1 MRYLLDS
8 NTYIQAKNFYYN
20 MSFCPAYW
28 EWLDLK
34 YAEGDLGSISSVYE
48 ELYQS
53 QNGDELSDWVRE
65 RKSQFVDIDD
75 NATQEKYMEIIQ
87 YTYELP
93 NKSPDK
99 VDLFLSKA
107 DPWLIAKACVTG
119 AKIVTHEKTVPDN
132 SKNVKI
138 PNICKK
144 FNVVCI
150 TSFELLQELNAQF
163 ILKTI

>member
-1 MRYLLDS
+1 
-8 NTYIQAKNFYYN
+8 

-34 YAEGDLGSISSVYE
+34 YADGDIGSIKSVYE

-65 RKSQFVDIDD
+65 RREQFVDIDD

-93 NKSPDK
+93 NKSSDK
-99 VDLFLSKA
+99 IDLFLSKA

-119 AKIVTHEKTVPDN
+119 AKIVTHEKIVPEN

-138 PNICKK
+138 PNICKQ
-144 FNVVCI
+144 FDVVCL
-150 TSFELLQELNAQF
+150 TTFELLLELNAQF
-163 ILKTI
+163 ILKTNT